1 MLVGHVEHWEFLHE
15 LCHPDW
21 LENVMIEEPKE
32 LSDGYN
38 RALFSFAKSIIR
50 SAKGLSRLHSK
61 VVYEKIIDI

>member
-1 MLVGHVEHWEFLHE
+1 
-15 LCHPDW
+15 
-21 LENVMIEEPKE
+21 MIEEPKE

>member
-1 MLVGHVEHWEFLHE
+1 MIKHS
-15 LCHPDW
+15 
-21 LENVMIEEPKE
+21 LENTIIEEPKE